1 MGLIINLASNVA
13 LSTGTAV
20 GVRMLP
26 VGVRS
31 PQLFSV
37 TTQTTAGTTVSNI
50 AVSGASGASAITC
63 TGQTIGAIPA
73 QSKVYLSDGTF
84 YRTSAANTATSIPIV
99 GTLSATLAAGTT
111 LSFTAGSLTS
121 GTQNLAVTAT
131 PVELDAGERL
141 TFGAVV
147 VTISDY
153 TPAGATVLEVLPT
166 TAVLTSGA
174 TATTNSLYSV
184 SSVVSCSP
192 NPERKI
198 VETTSY
204 NSGSGMEK
212 LATATGQSVNM
223 TYQIVTRGTIGTE
236 LQDRGGNILT
246 NIIYDPT
253 LFNREIFVRIIRSDA
268 TYSGV
273 AMVTDGGQQSD
284 LQDRVIQTANLQFQG
299 TNFTRTS
306 NT

>member
-1 MGLIINLASNVA
+1 MGTIINLASNVA

-26 VGVRS
+26 IGVRV
-31 PQLFSV
+31 PQAFSI
-37 TTQTTAGTTVSNI
+37 TTATAGTNVNISITTPATVGAVSI
-50 AVSGASGASAITC
+50 AVSALSA
-63 TGQTIGAIPA
+63 AIPA
-73 QSKVYLSDGTF
+73 QSKIYLSDGSFVRTTAVANSAAVAISVSAL
-84 YRTSAANTATSIPIV
+84 TSAIASGVT
-99 GTLSATLAAGTT
+99 G
-111 LSFTAGSLTS
+111 SFTAGTLAAA
-121 GTQNLAVTAT
+121 TQNLSVTAT

-141 TFGAVV
+141 TFGSTV
-147 VTISDY
+147 VTVSDY
-153 TPAGATVLEVLPT
+153 TPAGATTIEVLPT
-166 TAVLTSGA
+166 TAVLASGT

-204 NSGSGMEK
+204 NSGPGMEK
-212 LATATGQSVNM
+212 LATATGQSLNM
-223 TYQIVTRGTIGTE
+223 TYQIVTRGSIGNE